1 MKRDEVYI
9 ANIVKCRPPGNRDPQ
24 PDEVAACR
32 GFLERQIDLV
42 RPRIVVALG
51 RIAAQTLLGNA
62 DPDRPLARPV
72 VRGARCADD
81 GDLPSRRAAAQSEP
95 EASDMGRPA
104 ASSRSPARRRRTLS
118 AAGRL
123 ARLESE
129 NRRLRRA
136 LESRSRGRHGT
147 VELRLL
153 GPPGVWMR
161 TGATSSEVGFRVR
174 RSLLLLA
181 FLALAPGRRASRE
194 AVSEA
199 LWPDTMP
206 ERARRGLHPVVSV
219 ARRALRD
226 HGAPGAEF
234 VVASG
239 GNYALDP
246 DVGWSI
252 DVDEW
257 KARVAAAETHLA
269 GGDPAAAVTGWQRA
283 WRLYRGALLEG
294 IDVPWAQEP
303 REAMRE
309 QHLKLLRRLGDTLTA
324 LERGDEAMDVYRAL
338 LLEDPLQES
347 AHLALMA
354 AYARQGR
361 RDLVRRQYDRL
372 CTLLRT
378 ELGSEPLL
386 RTTLEFHTLMA

>member
-1 MKRDEVYI
+1 
-9 ANIVKCRPPGNRDPQ
+9 
-24 PDEVAACR
+24 
-32 GFLERQIDLV
+32 
-42 RPRIVVALG
+42 
-51 RIAAQTLLGNA
+51 
-62 DPDRPLARPV
+62 
-72 VRGARCADD
+72 
-81 GDLPSRRAAAQSEP
+81 
-95 EASDMGRPA
+95 MGRPA
-104 ASSRSPARRRRTLS
+104 ASSRPSARRRPPLS

-129 NRRLRRA
+129 NRRLRRQ
-136 LESRSRGRHGT
+136 LERRPARRRAA

-161 TGATSSEVGFRVR
+161 SGGNAAEVSFRVR

-194 AVSEA
+194 AVAEA
-199 LWPDTMP
+199 LWPETAP

-219 ARRALRD
+219 ARRGLRD
-226 HGAPGAEF
+226 QGPPDAEY
-234 VVASG
+234 VLATG
-239 GNYALDP
+239 GNYALDGEI
-246 DVGWSI
+246 GWSI

-257 KARVAAAETHLA
+257 RSRIAAAEAHLVK
-269 GGDPAAAVTGWQRA
+269 GEPAAAVASWQQA

-294 IDVPWAQEP
+294 IDAPWAHEP

-309 QHLKLLRRLGDTLTA
+309 QHLKVLRRLADTLTS
-324 LERGDEAMDVYRAL
+324 LDRGEEAMDVYRAL
-338 LLEDPLQES
+338 LVEDPLQET

-372 CTLLRT
+372 CALLRT

-386 RTTLEFHTLMA
+386 STTLEFHTLMA